1 MRGIEMGGYKSD
13 VEEEEEDNNNKII
26 ERVSIKQPS
35 VPDLPK

>member
-26 ERVSIKQPS
+26 ERVSIK
-35 VPDLPK
+35 